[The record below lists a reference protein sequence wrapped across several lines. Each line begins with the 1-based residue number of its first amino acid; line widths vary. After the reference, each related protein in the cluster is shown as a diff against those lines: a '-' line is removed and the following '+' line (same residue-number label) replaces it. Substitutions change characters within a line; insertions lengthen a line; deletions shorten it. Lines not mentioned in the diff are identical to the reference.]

1 MLKLNN
7 QLFLPLSIVFIA
19 SSGFINSAAHAGAGI
34 GADIYCVMRE
44 GGNSHDASW
53 RAAYQSIKI
62 QKQGLFKTS
71 PKQAASMIVEAVV
84 RSPDKFHDC
93 ISYLG
98 DLYPDGEQ
106 PPTKTYKPKSQ
117 GTAEVNDSN
126 DRYSY

>member
-1 MLKLNN
+1 MLKQKNPF
-7 QLFLPLSIVFIA
+7 FLPLSIFFIA
-19 SSGFINSAAHAGAGI
+19 SSGFIHSAVHAGAGI

-84 RSPDKFHDC
+84 RNPDKFNDC
-93 ISYLG
+93 ITYLG
-98 DLYPDGEQ
+98 DLYPDGETVS
-106 PPTKTYKPKSQ
+106 TKAY
-117 GTAEVNDSN
+117 GTKRKGNTEINN
-126 DRYSY
+126 TKDRYSY